1 MHAVGSQLLWPD
13 EIYRV
18 VVMCNFSVRW
28 LLLAELYSQMN
39 ESASA
44 GSEHRAG
51 FWSLAWDVHAHVP
64 AVIARNISGICD
76 MSLVP
81 FKGAN
86 YTLLIDMKHVGIE
99 TFLGL
104 TRSTLEIGL

>member
-1 MHAVGSQLLWPD
+1 MWPD
-13 EIYRV
+13 EVYRV

-64 AVIARNISGICD
+64 AVIATNISGQCD
-76 MSLVP
+76 MPLVL
-81 FKGAN
+81 FEGEN
-86 YTLLIDMKHVGIE
+86 DTLLIDMKHVGIE

>member
-1 MHAVGSQLLWPD
+1 
-13 EIYRV
+13 
-18 VVMCNFSVRW
+18 MCNFSVRW
-28 LLLAELYSQMN
+28 ILLAELYSQMN

-64 AVIARNISGICD
+64 AVIAQNISGICD

-81 FKGAN
+81 FEGGN
-86 YTLLIDMKHVGIE
+86 DSLLIDMKHVGIE